1 MIKPIASLSV
11 EVIPQAIVKRPIR
24 EIIGGRAD
32 LVMDSDD
39 LDDFEGAS
47 FKLGNLEIA
56 VRHYRGFPEDRAT
69 IYIDE
74 KIRKVE
80 VITSL
85 VREILGEFGLTD
97 EALEW
102 ERAKNPDL

>member
-47 FKLGNLEIA
+47 FKLGNL
-56 VRHYRGFPEDRAT
+56 
-69 IYIDE
+69 
-74 KIRKVE
+74 
-80 VITSL
+80 
-85 VREILGEFGLTD
+85 
-97 EALEW
+97 
-102 ERAKNPDL
+102 